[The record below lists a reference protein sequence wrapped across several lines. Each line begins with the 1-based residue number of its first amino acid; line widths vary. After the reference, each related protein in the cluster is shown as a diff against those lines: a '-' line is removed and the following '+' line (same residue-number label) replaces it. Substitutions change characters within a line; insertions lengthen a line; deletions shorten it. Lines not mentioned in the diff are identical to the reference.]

1 MSQVLL
7 RRRSDSPLSVDAAM
21 SVIATLSHV
30 KLVSQSGDNL
40 LVEAGDD
47 DLERLRG
54 GLPGWIVAPQ
64 GARIPVPDTRRTL
77 R

>member
-7 RRRSDSPLSVDAAM
+7 RRRSDSPLSVDDAV
-21 SVIATLSHV
+21 SFIATLSPV

-40 LVEAGDD
+40 LVEADD
-47 DLERLRG
+47 GDLERLRA
-54 GLPGWIVAPQ
+54 GLPGWIVAAQ

>member
-1 MSQVLL
+1 MVQVVL
-7 RRRSDSPLSVDAAM
+7 RRRSDCTQSADDALSFIGSLAGV
-21 SVIATLSHV
+21 TLVNH
-30 KLVSQSGDNL
+30 SGGNL
-40 LVEAGDD
+40 LVDAEDKH
-47 DLERLRG
+47 LEPLKA